1 MITPEA
7 IRKLAELSA
16 LSVSSADEAVY
27 AQQLTQVLDYMDVL
41 RQHTPLDARISWPI
55 HKETHTR
62 SDHAVNLNGELPQG
76 FHRTRDGFPVPK
88 ISTAQS

>member
-27 AQQLTQVLDYMDVL
+27 AQQLTQVLNYMDVL
-41 RQHTPLDARISWPI
+41 RQHTPSDAHIGWPI
-55 HKETHTR
+55 HKQTHTR

-76 FHRTRDGFPVPK
+76 FHRTHGGFQVPK